1 MYVQAALQEVRGT
14 LLSKKR
20 ELCRLCRDEEHLD
33 SPMAAAQEEYD
44 EMLLEL
50 QHQQQELSML
60 KVEEE
65 CAWLTDEEGVIRYLE
80 AVQAAVTAREEELA
94 NVLKVRSHSN
104 AFDSAVLV
112 PLTVFGLFDVGAAGA
127 RDARAAGA
135 RAGQPA

>member
-1 MYVQAALQEVRGT
+1 MLCVQAALQEVRGT

-94 NVLKVRSHSN
+94 NVLKVRSHMAS
-104 AFDSAVLV
+104 DSTVLV
-112 PLTVFGLFDVGAAGA
+112 LLTVCWHSAVGAAGA
-127 RDARAAGA
+127 RDA
-135 RAGQPA
+135 

>member
-1 MYVQAALQEVRGT
+1 MRGT

-94 NVLKVRSHSN
+94 NVLKVRSHRHVSEPT
-104 AFDSAVLV
+104 VLV
-112 PLTVFGLFDVGAAGA
+112 PLTVC
-127 RDARAAGA
+127 
-135 RAGQPA
+135 

>member
-1 MYVQAALQEVRGT
+1 MMYVQAALQEVRGT

-94 NVLKVRSHSN
+94 NVLKVRSHRQLSELIV
-104 AFDSAVLV
+104 VLV
-112 PLTVFGLFDVGAAGA
+112 PLTVCTVVLVAGA
-127 RDARAAGA
+127 RDA
-135 RAGQPA
+135 

>member
-1 MYVQAALQEVRGT
+1 MTSRLRLALLVALLALAHANGDGGVQAALQEVRGT

-94 NVLKVRSHSN
+94 NVLKVRSHTLS
-104 AFDSAVLV
+104 L
-112 PLTVFGLFDVGAAGA
+112 LYLC
-127 RDARAAGA
+127 R
-135 RAGQPA
+135 